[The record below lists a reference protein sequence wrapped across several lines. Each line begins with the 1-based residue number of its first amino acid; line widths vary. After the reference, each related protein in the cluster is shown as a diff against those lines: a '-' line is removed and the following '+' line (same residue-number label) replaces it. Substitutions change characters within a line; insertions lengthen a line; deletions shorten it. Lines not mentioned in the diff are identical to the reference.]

1 MKVTIVG
8 GAGVVGASSAF
19 RLAQDG
25 QVSEIVLMDVAR
37 NVAEAHALDIE
48 QAVVHRSGTRVR
60 AGDIEDTQDSDVIVM
75 TAGVPHRFSAASRS
89 EFLRENTPLVMELV
103 EALVAGSS
111 NAVWIMAT
119 IPVDCLVYLAHHR
132 YSISRQKVIGLNRN
146 DTCRFR
152 WALAK
157 TLAVPSTAIEA
168 YVVGE
173 HGESQVPVFSQVQV
187 EGQKMMLKPEQIEA
201 VQAELSGFFTH
212 WMRLKPGRTAGWTS
226 AESIGDIVAGMM
238 GDDGRIISCSTPL
251 DGEYGF
257 CEVSLGVPVKL
268 DRKGV
273 RDIVELPLNTE
284 EKRALAASA
293 AIVQDQIREA
303 QTLLGDS

>member
-8 GAGVVGASSAF
+8 GAGVVGASTAF

-48 QAVVHRSGTRVR
+48 QAVVHRAGTRVR
-60 AGDIEDTQDSDVIVM
+60 AGEIEDAQDSDVIVM

-89 EFLRENTPLVMELV
+89 EFLRENTPLVMGLV
-103 EALVAGSS
+103 ETLLAGSR
-111 NAVWIMAT
+111 NTVWIMAT
-119 IPVDCLVYLAHHR
+119 VPVDCLVYLMHQR

-152 WALAK
+152 WALAR

-173 HGESQVPVFSQVQV
+173 HGESQVPVFSQVRV
-187 EGQKMMLKPEQIEA
+187 EGQKVMLKPEQIQA
-201 VQAELSGFFTH
+201 VQAEISGFFTH

-238 GDDGRIISCSTPL
+238 IDNGRIISCSTPL
-251 DGEYGF
+251 AGEYGF
-257 CEVSLGVPVKL
+257 SEVSLGVPVKL
-268 DRKGV
+268 GPKGV
-273 RDIVELPLNTE
+273 QNIIELPLDAQ
-284 EKRALAASA
+284 EKDALAASA
-293 AIVQDQIREA
+293 AIVQNQIREA
-303 QTLLGDS
+303 QALLGEA